1 MPYTK
6 ESWDSVKKFLLTT
19 PLAQITLFVIMK
31 IKIYP
36 IFTCTLFFILQNSA
50 FAVDAA
56 PHITD
61 WEIVEKLTRLEEGQ
75 KKSEEGM
82 QAVDK
87 GLNKRI
93 DDLRSEMNGRFEG
106 VNKRIDDLH
115 SEMNS
120 RFEVVNKRI
129 DDLHSEMNSR
139 FEVVNKR
146 IDDLHSEMDSRF
158 DTIQWML
165 GLFITIAL
173 VIFGFI
179 LRLMWLMHRKQAQM
193 ETTLEMQ
200 KNDISF
206 IKGLIEKLLPH
217 KGAL

>member
-1 MPYTK
+1 
-6 ESWDSVKKFLLTT
+6 
-19 PLAQITLFVIMK
+19 MK
-31 IKIYP
+31 IKIFP
-36 IFTCTLFFILQNSA
+36 ILTGTLFFILQNSA

-61 WEIVEKLTRLEEGQ
+61 REIVERLTRLEEGQ
-75 KKSEEGM
+75 KKFGEDLRAM
-82 QAVDK
+82 DK

-93 DDLRSEMNGRFEG
+93 DDLRSEM
-106 VNKRIDDLH
+106 
-115 SEMNS
+115 
-120 RFEVVNKRI
+120 
-129 DDLHSEMNSR
+129 
-139 FEVVNKR
+139 
-146 IDDLHSEMDSRF
+146 DSRF
-158 DTIQWML
+158 DTLQWML

-179 LRLMWLMHRKQAQM
+179 LCLMWLMHRKQAQM

-217 KGAL
+217 KGALLRISDNPVLHIQFHDGAYWRN

>member
-1 MPYTK
+1 M
-6 ESWDSVKKFLLTT
+6 EKFLLTK
-19 PLAQITLFVIMK
+19 PPAQITLFVIMK
-31 IKIYP
+31 IKIFP
-36 IFTCTLFFILQNSA
+36 ILTCTLFFILQNSA

-82 QAVDK
+82 QTVDK

-129 DDLHSEMNSR
+129 DDLHSEMNRR
-139 FEVVNKR
+139 FEGVDRRFEDVN
-146 IDDLHSEMDSRF
+146 HRF
-158 DTIQWML
+158 DTLQWML